1 VIGAIEGHAV
11 AGGLELALW
20 CDLRVVADDAIF
32 GVFCRRWGV
41 PLIDGGTVR
50 LPRVIGQGPALDLIL
65 TGRAVDADEALRLGL
80 ATRVV
85 PSGTARHAAVALAT
99 ELAALPQVCLR
110 NDRASVYA
118 QWDLD
123 LADALRRE
131 TELGI
136 DTLRAPGAMD
146 GAARFAGGAGR
157 HGTSA

>member
-1 VIGAIEGHAV
+1 
-11 AGGLELALW
+11 
-20 CDLRVVADDAIF
+20 
-32 GVFCRRWGV
+32 V
-41 PLIDGGTVR
+41 PLVDGGTVR
-50 LPRVIGQGPALDLIL
+50 LPRIVGQGPALDLIL
-65 TGRAVDADEALRLGL
+65 TGRAVDAPEALRLGL

-85 PSGTARHAAVALAT
+85 PSGTARDAAVALAT
-99 ELAALPQVCLR
+99 ELAALPLECLR

-118 QWDLD
+118 QWDLG

-146 GAARFAGGAGR
+146 GATRFAGGAGR